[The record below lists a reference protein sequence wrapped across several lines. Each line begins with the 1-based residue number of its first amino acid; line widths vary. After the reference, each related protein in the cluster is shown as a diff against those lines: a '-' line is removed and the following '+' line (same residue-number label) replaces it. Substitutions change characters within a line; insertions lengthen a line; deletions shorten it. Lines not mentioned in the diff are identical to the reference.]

1 MKAII
6 PADAAQTLGLTVV
19 GDQAIVSV
27 LEVRP
32 DGGVLVKNDNA
43 PGDMG
48 EMPVQAPAGALSPA
62 LASLP
67 PPM

>member
-32 DGGVLVKNDNA
+32 DGGVLVQNDNSPADA
-43 PGDMG
+43 P
-48 EMPVQAPAGALSPA
+48 MPMPAGALSPA
-62 LASLP
+62 LAALP
-67 PPM
+67 PPI